1 MLELPS
7 LKEKCWSVRG
17 NERKYGESYI
27 RAIRRLS
34 AFLII
39 LTDFVEVVFIQLS
52 NETRKIAVFEMFRE
66 DEFGELL
73 ALQEENHGQLNSLG
87 HRPLV

>member
-1 MLELPS
+1 MFELPS

-17 NERKYGESYI
+17 NERKRGESHI
-27 RAIRRLS
+27 WAIRRLS

-39 LTDFVEVVFIQLS
+39 LTDFMEIVFIQLS
-52 NETRKIAVFEMFRE
+52 NETRKIAVFEVFRE

-73 ALQEENHGQLNSLG
+73 AL
-87 HRPLV
+87 